1 MNYSYGFQGYVIWTT
16 HILVGSILAYI
27 GYHITYNLPL
37 NSNWGLF
44 LLVTGVLMAFYH
56 AHLWYLKG

>member
-1 MNYSYGFQGYVIWTT
+1 MKYSYGIPGYVIWVT
-16 HILVGSILAYI
+16 HILMGALLGYVGYQ
-27 GYHITYNLPL
+27 ITYNKPI

-44 LLVTGVLMAFYH
+44 LLVTGALMAFYH